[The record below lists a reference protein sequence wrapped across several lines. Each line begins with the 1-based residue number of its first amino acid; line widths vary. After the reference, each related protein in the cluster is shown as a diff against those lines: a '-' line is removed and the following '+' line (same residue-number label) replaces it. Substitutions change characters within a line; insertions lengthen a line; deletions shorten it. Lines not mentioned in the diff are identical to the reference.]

1 MRSSFPTLR
10 IFQSP
15 FTKLVGWS
23 TAKLPALRAILKWE
37 IMHGLLND
45 TGRINT
51 RTGFSKEKRSALRFL
66 QQAPKRWATF
76 FRCTRKEVTLFCR
89 EFHYWRIYAFFCANF
104 RGTKMRLCYFLR
116 FLHVCTW
123 TLVWPSRN
131 PCCVAFPQSCGWTS
145 AGSPGSTPRPHLC
158 NLLSWLREHAAPCS
172 PPPWLIQSAPDWVA
186 TSTSTGWPS
195 PTSHPKPPT
204 TFPRGGSPSFLFS
217 PTDFQERRT
226 R

>member
-1 MRSSFPTLR
+1 MRSSSPTLR

-89 EFHYWRIYAFFCANF
+89 EFHYWRIYAFFVLILGVQKCACAIF
-104 RGTKMRLCYFLR
+104 YAFCMSGGT
-116 FLHVCTW
+116 
-123 TLVWPSRN
+123 P
-131 PCCVAFPQSCGWTS
+131 A
-145 AGSPGSTPRPHLC
+145 TPP
-158 NLLSWLREHAAPCS
+158 
-172 PPPWLIQSAPDWVA
+172 V
-186 TSTSTGWPS
+186 
-195 PTSHPKPPT
+195 T
-204 TFPRGGSPSFLFS
+204 TFNFYSFCMSAVLLCKTNLTYSKICCDYF
-217 PTDFQERRT
+217 EY
-226 R
+226 